1 MMFFMEAFAFAGDSL
16 DKKSLI
22 KGMLRNNGTLF
33 TKYTEFCFD
42 LS

>member
-1 MMFFMEAFAFAGDSL
+1 MEPFAYNGESL

-42 LS
+42 LC